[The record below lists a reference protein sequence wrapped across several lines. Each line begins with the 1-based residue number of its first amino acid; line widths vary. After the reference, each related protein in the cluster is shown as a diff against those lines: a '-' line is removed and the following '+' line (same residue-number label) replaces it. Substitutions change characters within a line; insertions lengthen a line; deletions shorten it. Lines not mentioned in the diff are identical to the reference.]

1 MCPPVLSNYPTSHA
15 GRIPPRLSPSPSPL
29 THRYHPQGPFLW
41 SKLQGSRS
49 LTPNAPMPLH
59 LAQSPPPSV
68 KTNSPVSASPRLS
81 SAMCCVL
88 HVHTPFLPPS
98 AVLVLVLSPS
108 PSPLDLMKPLSLPS
122 WTRARLMAAG
132 RWKHTHAHVNSA
144 HSVGGR
150 GLKGGYAR
158 HPCLSGAHAGPAA
171 AQRRRRGW
179 GLLCLS
185 CSLPAVH
192 ARAGQRVPELRPS
205 ARTLPAAPARLL
217 PPPLGALDVARSRL
231 QAHSASSAGWA
242 ELLPQLTTQ
251 APLPASAPGG
261 AAVRMKPPRAFSALP
276 NPSKAVRHFAPSWF
290 TIVMGTGTVG
300 VLIGVLPQ

>member
-1 MCPPVLSNYPTSHA
+1 MPTCPLQLPHFACGAHPSTPVPLS
-15 GRIPPRLSPSPSPL
+15 IPPHTPIPPTRSLPLVQIARVSLSHPQRTDATALSPVPATLCQNELPCFCVASTLLCYVLRAACPHTIPPPECRASASVVSLSLALRFDETPFIAQLYHSPFDGRWPL
-29 THRYHPQGPFLW
+29 ETHTRPCEQCSFSRWEGPEGGL
-41 SKLQGSRS
+41 RE
-49 LTPNAPMPLH
+49 APMLEWR
-59 LAQSPPPSV
+59 S
-68 KTNSPVSASPRLS
+68 
-81 SAMCCVL
+81 C
-88 HVHTPFLPPS
+88 
-98 AVLVLVLSPS
+98 
-108 PSPLDLMKPLSLPS
+108 
-122 WTRARLMAAG
+122 
-132 RWKHTHAHVNSA
+132 
-144 HSVGGR
+144 
-150 GLKGGYAR
+150 
-158 HPCLSGAHAGPAA
+158 GPAA

-192 ARAGQRVPELRPS
+192 ARAGQCVPELRPS

-261 AAVRMKPPRAFSALP
+261 AAVHMKPPRAFSALP

-300 VLIGVLPQ
+300 VLTGVLPQ